1 MATQR
6 KSGRKTTKRGSTR
19 KRKPTAKKGAYTPNG
34 LGFFFGLISVLAFF
48 KWGFIGNLFAN
59 CFRFAGGDTYH
70 FLAILLGVYGL
81 YLLLRGR
88 GPQVPREWWL
98 GGGIAYVSLLLL
110 LDAILFRRLAL
121 HNHFVTVTWH
131 FLLADFQKGSV
142 TTNLGGG
149 MIGAALYQVSYFLIS
164 PIGTY
169 LLSGLGILIGLTIFL
184 GVPVTKWLDVLRYIG
199 RSARWLFQ
207 QISYLV
213 HQGGTQLQQ
222 HGQKVG
228 SKVGAQLQARR
239 SSTAAS
245 ESETA
250 TAKPEP
256 EPVQET
262 APTQPAARSKAA
274 TPAEPTINVAQQ
286 PQQQQAQVS
295 AAELTQAQTAPTQ
308 PETPLMTDTAVD
320 EDYVLPQSDL
330 LQEIPPTDQSA
341 EYQLIKQNSV
351 KLKQTFDSFGIDVE
365 VKNVNLGPAV
375 TKYEIKP
382 AIGVKVSKIVSLTD
396 DLALALAAKDV
407 RIEAPI
413 PGKSLIGI
421 EVPNQQI
428 STVSFRDIIEA
439 QPPHPGKLLDV
450 PVGRDISGKVIM
462 VDLTKMPHLL
472 IAGSTGSGK
481 SVMINDIITGIL
493 MTAKPHEVKLMMID
507 PKKVELSVYNGV
519 PHLMIPVVT
528 DAKKAAQALHK
539 VVAEM
544 ERRYELF
551 AQFGKRNIT
560 EYNQGLQQAN
570 QTADQPQP
578 TMPYIVAI
586 VDELA
591 DLMMVASNEVED
603 AIVRL
608 AQMGRAAGI
617 HMILATQ
624 RPSVDVITG
633 LIKANVPSRMAFAV
647 SSGVDS
653 RTIIDSTGA
662 EKLLGRGDML
672 YLPIDQNKPTRV
684 QGAFIAAKDVE
695 AVVNFIK
702 QQQTAEY
709 DERMLPED
717 NDTNSE
723 MDQPDDELFPD
734 AVQLV
739 AKMQT
744 ASVSMLQRRFRIGY
758 NRAARMIDE
767 MEQRGIVGP
776 SEGSKPRK
784 VYLQEPTDESD
795 TTES

>member
-6 KSGRKTTKRGSTR
+6 KSGRKTTKRGTTR

-70 FLAILLGVYGL
+70 FLAILLGIYGV

-98 GGGIAYVSLLLL
+98 GGGIAYISLLLL
-110 LDAILFRRLAL
+110 LNAILFRRLAL
-121 HNHFVTVTWH
+121 HNHFVTVIWH

-164 PIGTY
+164 PVGTY

-184 GVPVTKWLDVLRYIG
+184 GVPLTKWLDVLRYFG
-199 RSARWLFQ
+199 RGGRWLVQ
-207 QISYLV
+207 KVGHLIHL
-213 HQGGTQLQQ
+213 GGTQLQQ
-222 HGQKVG
+222 QGQQVG
-228 SKVGAQLQARR
+228 SKVGAQLRERRAAQA
-239 SSTAAS
+239 A
-245 ESETA
+245 ESEA
-250 TAKPEP
+250 PAPVAKPVSEA
-256 EPVQET
+256 PVPP
-262 APTQPAARSKAA
+262 APAQPQPKSA
-274 TPAEPTINVAQQ
+274 AEPTINVAQ

-295 AAELTQAQTAPTQ
+295 AAELTQSPAASPAA
-308 PETPLMTDTAVD
+308 ETPLMTDTTVD

-351 KLKQTFDSFGIDVE
+351 KLKQTFDSFGIDVD

-709 DERMLPED
+709 DERMIPDD
-717 NDTNSE
+717 NEASDDLE
-723 MDQPDDELFPD
+723 QPDDELFPD

-784 VYLQEPTDESD
+784 VYLQEPTDEADS
-795 TTES
+795 TES

>member
-6 KSGRKTTKRGSTR
+6 KSSRKTTKRGSTR
-19 KRKPTAKKGAYTPNG
+19 KRKATAKKGTYTPNG

-59 CFRFAGGDTYH
+59 CLRFAGGDTYH
-70 FLAILLGVYGL
+70 FLAILLGIYGL

-149 MIGAALYQVSYFLIS
+149 MVGAALYQVSYFLVS

-169 LLSGLGILIGLTIFL
+169 LLSGLGLLIGLTIFL
-184 GVPVTKWLDVLRYIG
+184 GVPLTKWLDALRYFG
-199 RSARWLFQ
+199 RGVRWLWQ
-207 QISYLV
+207 QISRLGR
-213 HQGGTQLQQ
+213 QGGQQLRQQ
-222 HGQKVG
+222 GQKVG
-228 SKVGAQLQARR
+228 TQLREHQMPPVAETKQVTPKTMPTSKVAHEPVAPMP
-239 SSTAAS
+239 
-245 ESETA
+245 
-250 TAKPEP
+250 TAK
-256 EPVQET
+256 
-262 APTQPAARSKAA
+262 A
-274 TPAEPTINVAQQ
+274 PAEPTINVAQ
-286 PQQQQAQVS
+286 PQQQAQVS
-295 AAELTQAQTAPTQ
+295 AATLTKPQPAA
-308 PETPLMTDTAVD
+308 PETDKPLMTNTATD
-320 EDYVLPQSDL
+320 EAYVLPQSDL

-341 EYQLIKQNSV
+341 EYELIKKNSV

-439 QPPHPGKLLDV
+439 QPPHPDKLLDV

-493 MTAKPHEVKLMMID
+493 MSAKPHEVKLMMID
-507 PKKVELSVYNGV
+507 PKKVELSVYNGI

-570 QTADQPQP
+570 QTAEQPQP
-578 TMPYIVAI
+578 TMPYVVVV

-653 RTIIDSTGA
+653 RTIIDGTGA

-709 DERMLPED
+709 DENMIPDD
-717 NDTNSE
+717 NDTASDL
-723 MDQPDDELFPD
+723 DQPDDELFPD

-784 VYLQEPTDESD
+784 VYLQAPTDDQNSVE
-795 TTES
+795 

>member
-1 MATQR
+1 MSGEVLKVGVFVATKKPRR
-6 KSGRKTTKRGSTR
+6 KRTTRKRQSTATR
-19 KRKPTAKKGAYTPNG
+19 KRKAKKTTRSVNG
-34 LGFFFGLISVLAFF
+34 IGVFFILVSIFAIF

-59 CFRFAGGDTYH
+59 CFRFLGGDTFQ
-70 FLAILLGVYGL
+70 FLAALLAIYGL
-81 YLLLRGR
+81 FLLVSGR
-88 GPQVPREWWL
+88 GPVLPKKRL
-98 GGGIAYVSLLLL
+98 AGLSLAYLSLLLL
-110 LDAILFRRLAL
+110 LEAQWFIQLNL
-121 HNHFVTVTWH
+121 HSHFWSVAWR
-131 FLLADFQKGSV
+131 FLMADFQKGSV
-142 TTNLGGG
+142 TVTLGGG
-149 MIGAALYQVSYFLIS
+149 MTGAALYSLSYFLVAQF
-164 PIGTY
+164 GTY
-169 LLSGLGILIGLTIFL
+169 IIAGLGLLAGVMLMLDIPFQAITKLLTGLVSGIKHCVQWLISGLQTLIQTIGKIIPSWSTTL
-184 GVPVTKWLDVLRYIG
+184 RSPQKKSEKPAVMKKAPITADKDLPKPV
-199 RSARWLFQ
+199 
-207 QISYLV
+207 
-213 HQGGTQLQQ
+213 
-222 HGQKVG
+222 
-228 SKVGAQLQARR
+228 AQ
-239 SSTAAS
+239 
-245 ESETA
+245 
-250 TAKPEP
+250 
-256 EPVQET
+256 
-262 APTQPAARSKAA
+262 KAA
-274 TPAEPTINVAQQ
+274 DAAPTINVATQQ
-286 PQQQQAQVS
+286 SQQQQATVDPIS
-295 AAELTQAQTAPTQ
+295 LAKTTATKEETPAQTLVQPT
-308 PETPLMTDTAVD
+308 MTASN
-320 EDYVLPQSDL
+320 YVLPSPDL
-330 LQEIPPTDQSA
+330 LQAIPPTDQSD
-341 EYQLIKQNSV
+341 EYQAIKKNSV

-421 EVPNQQI
+421 EVPNRQI
-428 STVSFRDIIEA
+428 STVSFRDVIES
-439 QPPHPGKLLDV
+439 QPKHPGKPLIV
-450 PVGRDISGKVIM
+450 PVGRDISGNVIM
-462 VDLTKMPHLL
+462 IDITKMPHLL
-472 IAGSTGSGK
+472 IAGATGSGK
-481 SVMINDIITGIL
+481 SVMINDIITAIL
-493 MTAKPHEVKLMMID
+493 MAAKPDEVKLMMID
-507 PKKVELSVYNGV
+507 PKKVELSIYNGV
-519 PHLMIPVVT
+519 PHLITPVVT

-560 EYNQGLQQAN
+560 EYNQGVQQQN
-570 QTADQPQP
+570 QTADEKQP
-578 TMPYIVAI
+578 TMPYIVSI

-672 YLPIDQNKPTRV
+672 YLPIDQNKPIRV

-702 QQQTAEY
+702 EQQTAEY
-709 DERMLPED
+709 DDNMLPDDETKEELD
-717 NDTNSE
+717 N
-723 MDQPDDELFPD
+723 PDDELFPD

-739 AKMQT
+739 AKLQT
-744 ASVSMLQRRFRIGY
+744 ASISMLQRRFRIGY

-784 VYLQEPTDESD
+784 VYIRDQDDAAKE
-795 TTES
+795 